1 MRFYRWRILPGILLL
16 FIITDAVSPAEDNDF
31 PEIVI
36 EQNNWQVGIA
46 VLATEN
52 NDTAS
57 VSAAS
62 LIPRLIQDELSGID
76 SHRLTDAEKLQIL
89 DNAIEKKEIESY
101 ARLSSLYS
109 GRDDQLFNLNA
120 EPSSLKEIDKQIL
133 AESLVGNYW
142 RNLSRDISSVPEIMH
157 VLYPG
162 PPDGG
167 ELWNVD
173 SFSSEAFRKEA
184 HLDVLIIGSI
194 VKVRDYY
201 GIRISALGP
210 AGEDILW
217 EGAGGEND
225 LETISAEAGAAAR
238 SLILGRPW
246 AAVTV
251 QTDPPEA
258 VISVNGKSAGV
269 GLWKDSTMEPGM
281 IVLEVTA
288 TGYAPEVSTVVLS
301 PYEVKTIDVSLMET
315 VQPQVLIRS
324 EPSGASLRL
333 GSIWLGRAPLSV
345 NQPDRV
351 MSVTV
356 EKEGYATRVV
366 PLYPEAEHLTIP
378 LNLALGNP
386 VEELAASRNKLYNS
400 IAWFSFSLAPTIILL
415 GVSQNYAN
423 MNINSSTPEDMDYSY
438 NAYYLSYGLMWGS
451 VAINVG
457 FLTNVLFKLSRYLKA
472 AEGLSD

>member
-1 MRFYRWRILPGILLL
+1 MRPYRWRILSGILLL
-16 FIITDAVSPAEDNDF
+16 FIITDAVSPAEDSDSS
-31 PEIVI
+31 EIVI
-36 EQNNWQVGIA
+36 EQKDWKVGIA

-52 NDTAS
+52 NDAALI
-57 VSAAS
+57 SAAS
-62 LIPRLIQDELSGID
+62 LIPRLIRDELSGIE
-76 SHRLTDAEKLQIL
+76 SHRLTDAEKLQLL
-89 DNAIEKKEIESY
+89 DNVIEKKEIESY

-120 EPSSLKEIDKQIL
+120 DPSTLKEIEKQIL
-133 AESLVGNYW
+133 AESLIGNDW
-142 RNLSRDISSVPEIMH
+142 RNLSRDISSVPEKMQ

-162 PPDGG
+162 PPNGG

-173 SFSSEAFRKEA
+173 SFSVDAFRKEA

-210 AGEDILW
+210 AGEDVLW

-246 AAVTV
+246 AAITV

-269 GLWKDSTMEPGM
+269 GLWKDSTMEPGV
-281 IVLEVTA
+281 IILKVTA
-288 TGYAPEVSTVVLS
+288 PGYAPKVSTVVLN
-301 PYEVKTIDVSLMET
+301 PNEVKTVEVSLMET

-356 EKEGYATRVV
+356 EKEGYTTRTV
-366 PLYPEAEHLTIP
+366 PLYPEAERLTIP

-423 MNINSSTPEDMDYSY
+423 MNFNSSTPEDMDRSY
-438 NAYYLSYGLMWGS
+438 NAYQVSYGLMWGS

-457 FLTNVLFKLSRYLKA
+457 LLTNVLFKLSRYLKA